1 GRECCDRNQ
10 RDQRTHDPGVPAG
23 GAAGEA
29 VEPRRREQPC
39 AEDQVD
45 HVDERLIPPFLHDG
59 DLLYEGRPRSQTPSL
74 ISGESGTLF
83 QASVCAMR
91 KRAALLTAVRELI
104 RPQAIPFAIGCPPPP
119 DRKTT
124 DRHISPAAVDFRP
137 IVLRSRRAAW
147 TRS

>member
-1 GRECCDRNQ
+1 N
-10 RDQRTHDPGVPAG
+10 HGVTNSHA
-23 GAAGEA
+23 
-29 VEPRRREQPC
+29 PRIKLTTSTN
-39 AEDQVD
+39 DS
-45 HVDERLIPPFLHDG
+45 FLHFCMMVTSFTKAD
-59 DLLYEGRPRSQTPSL
+59 PRSQTPSL

-137 IVLRSRRAAW
+137 IVLRSRRAA
-147 TRS
+147 

>member
-1 GRECCDRNQ
+1 MMVTSFTKAD
-10 RDQRTHDPGVPAG
+10 
-23 GAAGEA
+23 
-29 VEPRRREQPC
+29 
-39 AEDQVD
+39 
-45 HVDERLIPPFLHDG
+45 
-59 DLLYEGRPRSQTPSL
+59 PRSQTPSL

-124 DRHISPAAVDFRP
+124 DRHISRRRRTAAPLSFDLGAQLEHVLEAPHVEFRVLGDAVGGICRHRVGLRRDVRRELEP
-137 IVLRSRRAAW
+137 IG
-147 TRS
+147 